1 MTLYRNQLSKG
12 VSMVAL
18 ILSLFISGSGA
29 SALQKG
35 DIVDPKLS
43 AKNQDGQSVTLG
55 KFRKQFV
62 VLYFYPKD
70 DTPGCT
76 TEAQNFQAEL
86 GKLKNLNAVVL
97 GVSRQDEES
106 HQKFIAKNALKFDL
120 LVDRDGKF
128 GEAFGVGSIPVVG
141 LTKRETVL
149 IGPDGRLIRI
159 YENVNPKEHA
169 KEVIKDIESA
179 SKKI

>member
-1 MTLYRNQLSKG
+1 MFLTGFKG

-43 AKNQDGQSVTLG
+43 AKNQNGESVALG

-76 TEAQNFQAEL
+76 TEAQNFQTEL

-97 GVSRQDEES
+97 GVSRQNEES
-106 HQKFIAKNALKFDL
+106 HQKFIAKNSLKFDL
-120 LVDRDGKF
+120 LVD
-128 GEAFGVGSIPVVG
+128 
-141 LTKRETVL
+141 
-149 IGPDGRLIRI
+149 
-159 YENVNPKEHA
+159 
-169 KEVIKDIESA
+169 
-179 SKKI
+179 